1 MNLQKR
7 SIFPLFFLLLI
18 SFGSSADEPIIS
30 SSPLPLPSTEPAK
43 APTTLIDN
51 KPITID
57 ADNQQIDIEKNTITF
72 SGNVKIVQDGLTIT
86 ADKVVITD
94 MQDTAKQKI
103 TAYGKPVNFK
113 QIMPEKKKNITGHSS
128 QLIYNVKQNQVV
140 LVGNAELFQQDNHI
154 SSALITYDVD
164 KQQIIA
170 QPGKSGRV
178 KTTIIPSQVKEMNK

>member
-30 SSPLPLPSTEPAK
+30 SSSLSSAEPAK

-72 SGNVKIVQDGLTIT
+72 SGNVKIVQDGLTIN

-128 QLIYNVKQNQVV
+128 QLVYNVKQNQVV